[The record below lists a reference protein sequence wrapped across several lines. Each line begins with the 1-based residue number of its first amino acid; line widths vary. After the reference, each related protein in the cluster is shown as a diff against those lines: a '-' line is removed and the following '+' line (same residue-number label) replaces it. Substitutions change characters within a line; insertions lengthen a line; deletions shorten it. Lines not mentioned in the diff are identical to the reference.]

1 VGTLAT
7 VLGAALRPLFGG
19 AAGQYSEAP
28 LQAPDSGWFLLMLI
42 PAVGA
47 LVFLPDKRRD
57 VGTGLTIN
65 YVGMAVPSPC
75 AGVAVT
81 AVGFSTAVAA
91 FTTVGVLLCAL
102 GLVVSPMFAAEKARK
117 TL

>member
-1 VGTLAT
+1 
-7 VLGAALRPLFGG
+7 
-19 AAGQYSEAP
+19 
-28 LQAPDSGWFLLMLI
+28 
-42 PAVGA
+42 VGA

-75 AGVAVT
+75 AGMAVT
-81 AVGFSTAVAA
+81 AFGFSAAVVA
-91 FTTVGVLLCAL
+91 FTIVGVLLCVL
-102 GLVVSPMFAAEKARK
+102 GLVVSATFAAEKARK